1 MTHKVML
8 RLQPDVHTD
17 FKMKA
22 VRRRTSMT
30 DLFREGIYKLINGEV
45 QIKVVPRH
53 LSEPRH
59 PTSVYIM
66 REKEDEMKQLAR
78 KLGVS
83 MDDPA
88 RIAVHVMLNNV
99 RTVTVQQA
107 PPTKTQI
114 NNSTNQVIT
123 NDQSGGV
130 GQLNLNG
137 GQKRENHHE
146 KRQNLASKSPFLG
159 LKTPFLGPKTGKKRI
174 PNTPWQFDKV

>member
-17 FKMKA
+17 FKMEA

-53 LSEPRH
+53 INEPKH

-66 REKEDEMKQLAR
+66 REEEDEMKKLAQ

-83 MDDPA
+83 MDDLA
-88 RIAVHVMLNNV
+88 RMAVHVMLNNV
-99 RTVTVQQA
+99 RTVTMQQA
-107 PPTKTQI
+107 SPTKNQTT
-114 NNSTNQVIT
+114 NNVAS
-123 NDQSGGV
+123 NDQAGAA
-130 GQLNLNG
+130 QLNVKGAKNV
-137 GQKRENHHE
+137 KITTKNA
-146 KRQNLASKSPFLG
+146 K
-159 LKTPFLGPKTGKKRI
+159 I
-174 PNTPWQFDKV
+174 

>member
-17 FKMKA
+17 FKMEA

-66 REKEDEMKQLAR
+66 REEEDEMKKLAQ

-83 MDDPA
+83 MDDLA
-88 RIAVHVMLNNV
+88 RMAVHVMLNNV
-99 RTVTVQQA
+99 RTVTMQQA
-107 PPTKTQI
+107 SPTKNQTT
-114 NNSTNQVIT
+114 NNVAS
-123 NDQSGGV
+123 NDQAGAA
-130 GQLNLNG
+130 QLNVKGAKNV
-137 GQKRENHHE
+137 KITTKNA
-146 KRQNLASKSPFLG
+146 K
-159 LKTPFLGPKTGKKRI
+159 I
-174 PNTPWQFDKV
+174 

>member
-17 FKMKA
+17 FKMEA

-53 LSEPRH
+53 INEPKH

-66 REKEDEMKQLAR
+66 REEEDEMKKLAQ

-83 MDDPA
+83 MDDLA
-88 RIAVHVMLNNV
+88 RMAVHVMLNNV
-99 RTVTVQQA
+99 RTVTMQQA
-107 PPTKTQI
+107 SPTKNQTT
-114 NNSTNQVIT
+114 NNVAS
-123 NDQSGGV
+123 NDQAGGV
-130 GQLNLNG
+130 GQLNVKGAKNV
-137 GQKRENHHE
+137 KITTKNAE
-146 KRQNLASKSPFLG
+146 
-159 LKTPFLGPKTGKKRI
+159 I
-174 PNTPWQFDKV
+174 